1 MNPQLH
7 LGTANE
13 NIEEAERQLSVKF
26 PEAMRAVFAVSN
38 GLEIPP
44 DWIFYP
50 VFDKSNPRK
59 TASHIVY
66 ENTKG
71 RWSYMAADFVCIAGN
86 GTGNQLVLKKEAE
99 VLSPEILV
107 WDHETNKTRKW
118 SRAFDYVLSM
128 AKKRVEKIEKQVNRN
143 LKAH

>member
-1 MNPQLH
+1 MNPALK
-7 LGTANE
+7 LGTSLQT
-13 NIEEAERQLSVKF
+13 IEEAEKQLSIKF
-26 PEAMRAVFAVSN
+26 PEPMREVMVVSN

-50 VFDKSNPRK
+50 VFDQTNPRK

-71 RWSYMAADFVCIAGN
+71 RWSYMAADFICIAGN
-86 GTGNQLVLKKEAE
+86 GTGNQLVLKKEGELLA
-99 VLSPEILV
+99 PDILV

-118 SRAFDYVLSM
+118 SKTFDYVLSI
-128 AKKRVEKIEKQVNRN
+128 AKKRVERIEKQMNRN
-143 LKAH
+143 L

>member
-1 MNPQLH
+1 MNAALN
-7 LGTANE
+7 LGTSSQS
-13 NIEEAERQLSVKF
+13 IEEAEKQLSVKF
-26 PEAMRAVFAVSN
+26 PGGMRAALAISN

-50 VFDKSNPRK
+50 VFDHANPRK

-71 RWSYMAADFVCIAGN
+71 RWSYMAADFICIAGN
-86 GTGNQLVLKKEAE
+86 GTGNQLVLKKEGE

-118 SRAFDYVLSM
+118 SKTFDYVSSM
-128 AKKRVEKIEKQVNRN
+128 AKKRAERIEKQINKHRKTN
-143 LKAH
+143 